1 MMKTS
6 KPKSK
11 STFTRNY
18 YEVQHRG
25 LDETT
30 KDRWFISHRW
40 AKTLDE
46 ARERLAEVRRHWGS
60 CNRFLDTGSE
70 PQRRIVHVVATC
82 KVVELE

>member
-1 MMKTS
+1 MMKTL
-6 KPKSK
+6 KPK

-30 KDRWFISHRW
+30 KDRWFISYRW

-46 ARERLAEVRRHWGS
+46 ARENLAEVRKHWGS

-70 PQRRIVHVVATC
+70 PARRIVHIVATC